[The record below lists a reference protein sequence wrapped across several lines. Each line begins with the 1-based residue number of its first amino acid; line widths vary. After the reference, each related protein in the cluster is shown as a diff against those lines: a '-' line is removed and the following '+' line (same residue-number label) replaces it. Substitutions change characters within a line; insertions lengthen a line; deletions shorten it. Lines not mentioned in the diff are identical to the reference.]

1 LIPARE
7 LQNIEQQQNNKG
19 QKDTWVSNGVTKHKG
34 AMKHHATMMH
44 QRRVVKQ
51 KEQ

>member
-1 LIPARE
+1 LIQARE

-19 QKDTWVSNGVTKHKG
+19 QKDIWVSNGVTKHKG
-34 AMKHHATMMH
+34 AMKHHPIMMH